1 MKLRRIELDDNELP
15 SRATF
20 DVTADEAL
28 YLAVL
33 LGKMSGTQAEELL
46 TGGGELSADLYECL
60 TGSLFNRFYEDGVND
75 AVRARG

>member
-15 SRATF
+15 SCATF

-28 YLAVL
+28 YLALL
-33 LGKMSGTQAEELL
+33 LGKMSSVQTEELL
-46 TGGGELSADLYECL
+46 TGGGELADDLYECL